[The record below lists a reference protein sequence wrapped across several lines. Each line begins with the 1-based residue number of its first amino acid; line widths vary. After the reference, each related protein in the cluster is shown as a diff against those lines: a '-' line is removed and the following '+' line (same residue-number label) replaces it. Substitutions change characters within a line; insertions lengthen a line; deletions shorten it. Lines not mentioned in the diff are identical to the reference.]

1 MRMTH
6 VDAGL
11 RTLMPA
17 ETEPQ
22 DRVWMSFPVP
32 GHDEFD
38 GTPDERD
45 GARRAWAAVANAAV
59 EFEPVTVV
67 VDPSEVANARAL
79 LAAEVELVVAPL
91 DDAWLRDNGPTF
103 VHVDDGSVAAVTW
116 VFNGWGQ
123 QQPADRDARIGALV
137 AQVAGVPVVPSPM
150 VNEGGGILT
159 DGRGTVVVT
168 ETVQLDP
175 LRNPGLTRSDVEREL
190 ARTTGATNV
199 VWLARGLTRDSE
211 RFGTRGHADLLVA
224 FPSPGVALVHTQ
236 EDPSHPDHEV
246 SREVMAA
253 MRAST
258 TADGSPWSIVELC
271 APATLRDDT
280 GWVDW
285 SYVNHTPVNG
295 GVVACAFDDAHDARA
310 ADVLASVYPGR
321 RIVPVD
327 ARRIFARGGGIHCIT
342 QQQPSARA

>member
-1 MRMTH
+1 MTH
-6 VDAGL
+6 VDARL
-11 RTLMPA
+11 RTRLMPA

-32 GHDEFD
+32 EHDEFD
-38 GTPDERD
+38 GTPGERD
-45 GARRAWAAVANAAV
+45 GARRAWSAVANAAV

-67 VDPSEVANARAL
+67 VDPSEEDNARAL
-79 LAAEVELVVAPL
+79 LTDGIDLVVAPL

-103 VHVDDGSVAAVTW
+103 VHDADGTLAAVSW

-123 QQPADRDARIGALV
+123 QQSAERDDLV
-137 AQVAGVPVVPSPM
+137 AARVAEVAGVPVVTSPL
-150 VNEGGGILT
+150 VNEGGGIVT

-175 LRNPGLTRSDVEREL
+175 LRNPGLTRVDVEREL
-190 ARTTGATNV
+190 ARTIGATNV
-199 VWLARGLTRDSE
+199 IWLARGLTRDAQ

-236 EDPSHPDHEV
+236 EDPAHPDHAI
-246 SREVMAA
+246 SREIAA
-253 MRAST
+253 TMRAST
-258 TADGSPWSIVELC
+258 TADGEAWTIVEMP
-271 APATLRDDT
+271 APATLTDEA

-285 SYVNHTPVNG
+285 SYINHAPVNG
-295 GVVACAFDDAHDARA
+295 GVIACAFDDTHDERA
-310 ADVLASVYPGR
+310 ADILASVYPGR

-327 ARRIFARGGGIHCIT
+327 ARPIFARGGGIHCIT